1 MARADDK
8 FKPALVG
15 KKIPILTLDNKWH
28 KLFTQSE
35 FTPELKGL
43 EKNLNDLLKRQ
54 AKVTS
59 ESKELKKIK
68 KKLMDDVVI
77 LADAMGEHPT
87 KKQDKE
93 MSERKR
99 LIEEC
104 NEKMDAYEE
113 EMVELPRQINQL
125 NNQLMLITMD
135 ICYRKLR
142 QSTEELSEI
151 DEWINGIRRELKKKV
166 VRKKEKEAV
175 IARLYAYMHDIFGA
189 EVIELFDMEYNP
201 EEKYAKKQDDGPE
214 AKADAKPDGR
224 SALERGQT
232 SQAAAQSDNGNETQ
246 TEMKSDNEDGAKSG
260 MTETPKS

>member
-1 MARADDK
+1 MARVDDK

-28 KLFTQSE
+28 RLFTQSE

-59 ESKELKKIK
+59 ESKELKKLK
-68 KKLMDDVVI
+68 KKLMDDVVL
-77 LADAMGEHPT
+77 LADAMGEHPS

-113 EMVELPRQINQL
+113 EMVELPRQINQI

-135 ICYRKLR
+135 ICYRKLK

-151 DEWINGIRRELKKKV
+151 DEWITGIRRELKKKV

-175 IARLYAYMHDIFGA
+175 IARLYSYMHDIFGV
-189 EVIELFDMEYNP
+189 EVIDLFDMEYNL
-201 EEKYAKKQDDGPE
+201 EEKYAKKEKE
-214 AKADAKPDGR
+214 ATQKAKPDTR
-224 SALERGQT
+224 SALERGQI
-232 SQAAAQSDNGNETQ
+232 SKAAEQTEPGNEKE
-246 TEMKSDNEDGAKSG
+246 TESSNESE
-260 MTETPKS
+260 ETPKS